1 MKEELSQNFDFFNDN
16 MDTDGFI
23 AGEDYDYYSSKVF
36 RKKGNVNSLSIYLE
50 EISRYPLLTLEQER
64 KLAAKV
70 AQNDPE
76 AKKIFIESNLRLVV
90 SIAKKYSHY
99 GLDLLDVISEGNIGL
114 MIAVNKYDLAK
125 DCKFSTYA
133 TWWIRQSIIRAIA
146 DKARTIR
153 IPVHMTEDIRK
164 IDNIKKV
171 FNAEFGRDPSEQEI
185 MLRLGFSEEHL
196 HTILKAA
203 EKPVSL
209 ETPVGEDEEDSLGIF
224 IKDEYAVNPE
234 EYAINSDIRENI
246 FDVIDTLNDREKY
259 VIARRFGLD
268 NTGAHTLEEVGYEIG
283 VTRERVRQ
291 IEAKALRKLRH
302 PSRSKK
308 LSS

>member
-1 MKEELSQNFDFFNDN
+1 MIQKQ
-16 MDTDGFI
+16 
-23 AGEDYDYYSSKVF
+23 
-36 RKKGNVNSLSIYLE
+36 
-50 EISRYPLLTLEQER
+50 
-64 KLAAKV
+64 
-70 AQNDPE
+70 
-76 AKKIFIESNLRLVV
+76 KIFIESNLRLVV

-185 MLRLGFSEEHL
+185 MLRLGVSEEHL
-196 HTILKAA
+196 HTVLKAA

-209 ETPVGEDEEDSLGIF
+209 ETPVGEDEEDSLGTF
-224 IKDEYAVNPE
+224 IKDDYAVNPE